1 MSNQFSHRKSAGFT
15 MLEMAIAAA
24 ILAMAV
30 GGFYAT
36 FGGSNDFA
44 VRARLRNSAKVIL
57 GAALNEAL
65 GSRWIKSQTAPYVLQ
80 PCIETPYD
88 LGALPGFPDLNHLNI
103 GITPAVGTLGRGDVS
118 LFTDPSQTSWVNGKL
133 TREVAFHPE
142 FPSGSVVMVTFKF
155 TYTYKGVPS
164 QPMYA
169 YTVVARL
176 D

>member
-1 MSNQFSHRKSAGFT
+1 MSNRFSHRKSAGFT

-24 ILAMAV
+24 ILAMCI

-44 VRARLRNSAKVIL
+44 VKSRLRNSAKVIL

-65 GSRWIKSQTAPYVLQ
+65 GTRWIAAQTPPTVLQ
-80 PCIETPYD
+80 TCPPLTPYN
-88 LGALPGFPDLNHLNI
+88 LAALPGTPLINHLNI
-103 GITPAVGTLGRGDVS
+103 GVTPALGSGEVS
-118 LFTDPSQTSWVNGKL
+118 LFTDPSQTTWVTGLL
-133 TREVAFHPE
+133 TREVTVHPQ
-142 FPSGSVVMVTFKF
+142 FPAGSVVRVTFRF
-155 TYTYKGVPS
+155 TYTYKGVAS

-169 YTVVARL
+169 YTVVTRL